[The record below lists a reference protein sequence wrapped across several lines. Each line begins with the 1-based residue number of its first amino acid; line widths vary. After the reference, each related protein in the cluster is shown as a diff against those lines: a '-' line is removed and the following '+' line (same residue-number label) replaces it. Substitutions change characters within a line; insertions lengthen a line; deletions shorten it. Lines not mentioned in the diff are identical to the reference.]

1 MQRMN
6 DDILV
11 LRNVSKNFPGVRAVN
26 KVDFNLKRGEIRSL
40 VGKNG
45 AGKSSL
51 IQIIT
56 GIYRQDNGTIH
67 LDGKEVTYTGPKTMH
82 RLGVRA
88 IYQTNELVPYF
99 TVGESIMLNE
109 EKTGLGGLVIDKK
122 SSDDAARSILR
133 DQLGVELDAST
144 LVRDLDV
151 SKAQLVQIAKNLVV
165 LPKVLI
171 FDEPTAS
178 LSAHE
183 IARLFE
189 IIKNLKS
196 KGVSIIYI
204 SHRFDEV
211 FDIADSI
218 TILRDGRKIGDFPI
232 QETTQD
238 DVIRLMVGQVPLDF
252 TLERDSRRKND
263 EVLKVSGMTMSG
275 LQDVSFALKKGEIL
289 GIFGAEGSG
298 HEKVAQA
305 LFGLT
310 AQKGKIE
317 IKGEEVLIKNP
328 GEAIRRG
335 IGYLP
340 RDRKHEG
347 LVADFDVRENIT
359 LPTAADFSRM
369 GFIDTKKED
378 TAAQKQIEELSIAAR
393 GTRTPVSTLSGG
405 NQQKVVI
412 GRWIVTAPDILIL
425 DYPTSGIDVRAK
437 AEVYSILMRLTR
449 RGVSIILI
457 SPEYEETAVLCDR
470 VLVMRR
476 GAIVKEF
483 SRRDFDEQEMLRYA
497 IGQGNEKSA
506 DA

>member
-1 MQRMN
+1 MN
-6 DDILV
+6 NDILI
-11 LRNVSKNFPGVRAVN
+11 LRNVSKSFPGVRAVN
-26 KVDFNLKRGEIRSL
+26 EVDFSLKRGEIRSL

-51 IQIIT
+51 IKIIT
-56 GIYRQDNGTIH
+56 GIYRQDNGAIH
-67 LDGKEVTYTGPKTMH
+67 LDGEEVTYTGSKTMH

-109 EKTGLGGLVIDKK
+109 EKTGFGGLVIDKK
-122 SSDDAARSILR
+122 SSDYAAQSILR
-133 DQLGVELDAST
+133 DQLGVDLHTST

-183 IARLFE
+183 ITRLFE
-189 IIKNLKS
+189 IIRSLKS
-196 KGVSIIYI
+196 RGVSIIYI

-232 QETTQD
+232 QETSQD
-238 DVIRLMVGQVPLDF
+238 DVIRLMVGKAAPDLA
-252 TLERDSRRKND
+252 LERDSRHRWKD
-263 EVLKVSGMTMSG
+263 EEVLKVSGMTMNH

-289 GIFGAEGSG
+289 GIFGTEGAG
-298 HEKVAQA
+298 HENVAQA
-305 LFGLT
+305 LFGLR
-310 AQKGKIE
+310 AWEGKME
-317 IKGEEVLIKNP
+317 IKGEEVSIKNP
-328 GEAIRRG
+328 GEAIHRG

-347 LVADFDVRENIT
+347 LVADFDIRENIT
-359 LPTAADFSRM
+359 LPKAADFSRI
-369 GFIDTKKED
+369 GFIDTAQED
-378 TAAQKQIEELSIAAR
+378 QAAQKQIEELSIAAR

-412 GRWIVTAPDILIL
+412 GRWLVAAPDILIL

-437 AEVYSILMRLTR
+437 AEVYSILMRLTK

-457 SPEYEETAVLCDR
+457 SPEYEETAVLCGR
-470 VLVMRR
+470 VLVMRG

-483 SRRDFDEQEMLRYA
+483 PRRDFDEHEILRYA
-497 IGQGNEKSA
+497 IGSEDEKFS
-506 DA
+506 DD

>member
-1 MQRMN
+1 MN
-6 DDILV
+6 NDILI
-11 LRNVSKNFPGVRAVN
+11 LRNVSKSFPGVRAVN
-26 KVDFNLKRGEIRSL
+26 EVDFNLKRGEIRSL

-51 IQIIT
+51 IKIIT

-67 LDGKEVTYTGPKTMH
+67 LDGEEVTYTGSKTMH

-109 EKTGLGGLVIDKK
+109 EKTSFCGFVIDKK
-122 SSDDAARSILR
+122 SSDYAARSILR
-133 DQLGVELDAST
+133 DELGVDLHTST

-183 IARLFE
+183 ITRLFE
-189 IIKNLKS
+189 IIRNLKS
-196 KGVSIIYI
+196 RGVSIIYI

-232 QETTQD
+232 QETSQD
-238 DVIRLMVGQVPLDF
+238 DVIRLMVGKAAPNFAV
-252 TLERDSRRKND
+252 ERDSRHRWKD
-263 EVLKVSGMTMSG
+263 EEVLKVSDMTMNH

-289 GIFGAEGSG
+289 GIFGTEGSG
-298 HEKVAQA
+298 HENVAQA
-305 LFGLT
+305 LFGLRT
-310 AQKGKIE
+310 WKGKME
-317 IKGEEVLIKNP
+317 IKGEEVSIKNP

-347 LVADFDVRENIT
+347 LVADFDIRENIT

-369 GFIDTKKED
+369 GFIDTAQED
-378 TAAQKQIEELSIAAR
+378 QAAQKQIKELAIAAR

-412 GRWIVTAPDILIL
+412 GRWLVAAPDILIL

-437 AEVYSILMRLTR
+437 AEVYSILMRLTK

-457 SPEYEETAVLCDR
+457 SPEYEETAVLCGR
-470 VLVMRR
+470 VLVMRG

-483 SRRDFDEQEMLRYA
+483 PRRDFDEHEMLRYA
-497 IGQGNEKSA
+497 IGSEDEKSS
-506 DA
+506 DD